1 MIALCDIGQSGLKSL
16 QRAFEAAGFM
26 AVITS
31 SPEEISRCSHAVLSY
46 GGSFASGFEALR
58 KTRLDRTLRAAAA
71 AGKPVLFIGTGMLL
85 ACRSCNQNGLYK
97 GMALL
102 PFDAVGANRETEGF
116 FSTKVTPCALFD
128 RAGRQHFYYR
138 FGAYVSPYE
147 NSAPEAQA
155 EEPAPAVNVWETV
168 PSGQHAKG
176 ESGASAELRAENT
189 AASDADGT
197 GTERESL
204 RRKNAVRGIGPVI
217 AAAVAGSVCATAF
230 YPHKSGREGLEV
242 LRRFAQLPPRSL
254 AGAEPLTAA
263 TAEGMPDFGLIARID
278 VINGRTQD
286 GRPCCM
292 QAEELYNAGADGI
305 LLNSRD
311 TDQAGL
317 AALCA
322 QTAAAA
328 GCVFVPLYV
337 SGAIHDPS
345 QLRVFLDEGADR
357 VFYGKAS
364 IRSQYRIERAV
375 HAESSGGIGVSL
387 ACRAIPG
394 TDSFEVLVDGENG
407 SGSGKDAFLWAFHAQ
422 RLGASGLLLRAIPNK
437 GESFDIKAVR
447 QILSGISCPVILSGD
462 LGDVGEL
469 AQAAREGV
477 LASADKNFCA
487 ENGEKIKNSLR
498 EMNIPVRLPFA
509 PVRQERPEAQQT
521 N

>member
-1 MIALCDIGQSGLKSL
+1 M
-16 QRAFEAAGFM
+16 
-26 AVITS
+26 
-31 SPEEISRCSHAVLSY
+31 
-46 GGSFASGFEALR
+46 
-58 KTRLDRTLRAAAA
+58 
-71 AGKPVLFIGTGMLL
+71 
-85 ACRSCNQNGLYK
+85 
-97 GMALL
+97 
-102 PFDAVGANRETEGF
+102 
-116 FSTKVTPCALFD
+116 
-128 RAGRQHFYYR
+128 
-138 FGAYVSPYE
+138 
-147 NSAPEAQA
+147 
-155 EEPAPAVNVWETV
+155 
-168 PSGQHAKG
+168 
-176 ESGASAELRAENT
+176 
-189 AASDADGT
+189 
-197 GTERESL
+197 
-204 RRKNAVRGIGPVI
+204 RGIGPVI

-263 TAEGMPDFGLIARID
+263 TAEGLPDFGLIARID

-305 LLNSRD
+305 LFNSRD

-328 GCVFVPLYV
+328 GRVFVPLYV

-345 QLRVFLDEGADR
+345 QLR

-422 RLGASGLLLRAIPNK
+422 RLGASGLLLSAIPNK

-462 LGDVGEL
+462 LGDAGEL

-509 PVRQERPEAQQT
+509 PVRQERP
-521 N
+521 

>member
-16 QRAFEAAGFM
+16 QRAFEATGFM

-116 FSTKVTPCALFD
+116 FSTDVTPCALFD

-138 FGAYVSPYE
+138 CGAYVSPYE

-155 EEPAPAVNVWETV
+155 EEPAPAVNVWGTV

-176 ESGASAELRAENT
+176 ESDASAELRAENT

-230 YPHKSGREGLEV
+230 YPHKSGMEGLEV

-254 AGAEPLTAA
+254 AGTEPLTAA
-263 TAEGMPDFGLIARID
+263 TAEGLPDFGLIARID

-305 LLNSRD
+305 LFNSRD

-345 QLRVFLDEGADR
+345 RLRVFLDEGADR

-394 TDSFEVLVDGENG
+394 TDSFEVLVDGEKVRDRG
-407 SGSGKDAFLWAFHAQ
+407 RMRFCGRFTPSGWVPPGCCCAPYPI
-422 RLGASGLLLRAIPNK
+422 RA
-437 GESFDIKAVR
+437 KAL
-447 QILSGISCPVILSGD
+447 I
-462 LGDVGEL
+462 
-469 AQAAREGV
+469 
-477 LASADKNFCA
+477 
-487 ENGEKIKNSLR
+487 
-498 EMNIPVRLPFA
+498 
-509 PVRQERPEAQQT
+509 
-521 N
+521 

>member
-16 QRAFEAAGFM
+16 QRAFEAVGFM

-46 GGSFASGFEALR
+46 GGGFEALR

-168 PSGQHAKG
+168 PSGQHANG
-176 ESGASAELRAENT
+176 ESGLSAELRAENT
-189 AASDADGT
+189 ASSDADGT

-204 RRKNAVRGIGPVI
+204 RRKNVVRGIGPVI

-242 LRRFAQLPPRSL
+242 LRRFALLPP
-254 AGAEPLTAA
+254 
-263 TAEGMPDFGLIARID
+263 
-278 VINGRTQD
+278 
-286 GRPCCM
+286 
-292 QAEELYNAGADGI
+292 
-305 LLNSRD
+305 
-311 TDQAGL
+311 
-317 AALCA
+317 AALPA
-322 QTAAAA
+322 PNPLRRQRWR
-328 GCVFVPLYV
+328 GCP
-337 SGAIHDPS
+337 I
-345 QLRVFLDEGADR
+345 
-357 VFYGKAS
+357 
-364 IRSQYRIERAV
+364 
-375 HAESSGGIGVSL
+375 
-387 ACRAIPG
+387 
-394 TDSFEVLVDGENG
+394 
-407 SGSGKDAFLWAFHAQ
+407 
-422 RLGASGLLLRAIPNK
+422 SGL
-437 GESFDIKAVR
+437 
-447 QILSGISCPVILSGD
+447 
-462 LGDVGEL
+462 
-469 AQAAREGV
+469 
-477 LASADKNFCA
+477 
-487 ENGEKIKNSLR
+487 
-498 EMNIPVRLPFA
+498 
-509 PVRQERPEAQQT
+509 
-521 N
+521 

>member
-16 QRAFEAAGFM
+16 QRAFEAVGFM

-46 GGSFASGFEALR
+46 GGGFASGFEALR

-128 RAGRQHFYYR
+128 REGRQHFYYR
-138 FGAYVSPYE
+138 CGAYVSPCK

-168 PSGQHAKG
+168 PSGQHANG
-176 ESGASAELRAENT
+176 ESGLSAELRAENT
-189 AASDADGT
+189 ASSDADGT

-204 RRKNAVRGIGPVI
+204 RRKNSARGIGPVI

-242 LRRFAQLPPRSL
+242 LRRFALLPPRSL

-263 TAEGMPDFGLIARID
+263 TAEGLPDFGLIARID

-292 QAEELYNAGADGI
+292 QAEKTIMPGRTEYFSTAGIPIRRGWRRCAPKPPQPQGAY
-305 LLNSRD
+305 LCRCMSREPF
-311 TDQAGL
+311 TIPPS
-317 AALCA
+317 CA
-322 QTAAAA
+322 CFWMKAPTAFFTARPPYAPSIRSSAPCTPKAAAA
-328 GCVFVPLYV
+328 
-337 SGAIHDPS
+337 
-345 QLRVFLDEGADR
+345 
-357 VFYGKAS
+357 
-364 IRSQYRIERAV
+364 
-375 HAESSGGIGVSL
+375 
-387 ACRAIPG
+387 
-394 TDSFEVLVDGENG
+394 
-407 SGSGKDAFLWAFHAQ
+407 
-422 RLGASGLLLRAIPNK
+422 
-437 GESFDIKAVR
+437 
-447 QILSGISCPVILSGD
+447 
-462 LGDVGEL
+462 
-469 AQAAREGV
+469 
-477 LASADKNFCA
+477 
-487 ENGEKIKNSLR
+487 
-498 EMNIPVRLPFA
+498 
-509 PVRQERPEAQQT
+509 
-521 N
+521 

>member
-1 MIALCDIGQSGLKSL
+1 
-16 QRAFEAAGFM
+16 
-26 AVITS
+26 
-31 SPEEISRCSHAVLSY
+31 
-46 GGSFASGFEALR
+46 
-58 KTRLDRTLRAAAA
+58 
-71 AGKPVLFIGTGMLL
+71 MLL
-85 ACRSCNQNGLYK
+85 
-97 GMALL
+97 
-102 PFDAVGANRETEGF
+102 
-116 FSTKVTPCALFD
+116 
-128 RAGRQHFYYR
+128 
-138 FGAYVSPYE
+138 
-147 NSAPEAQA
+147 
-155 EEPAPAVNVWETV
+155 
-168 PSGQHAKG
+168 
-176 ESGASAELRAENT
+176 
-189 AASDADGT
+189 
-197 GTERESL
+197 
-204 RRKNAVRGIGPVI
+204 
-217 AAAVAGSVCATAF
+217 
-230 YPHKSGREGLEV
+230 
-242 LRRFAQLPPRSL
+242 
-254 AGAEPLTAA
+254 AA
-263 TAEGMPDFGLIARID
+263 TAEGLPDFGLIARID

-305 LLNSRD
+305 LFNSRD

-328 GCVFVPLYV
+328 GRVFVPLYV

-462 LGDVGEL
+462 LGDAGEL

-509 PVRQERPEAQQT
+509 PVRQERP
-521 N
+521 